1 MHQNNVIYVI
11 ISIFWIKVKYE
22 RYVCNGCHNLMQKD
36 IDFNDF
42 VILSVKGNDYR
53 IHFWYMSKD
62 DAINIMKNSNLNEEN
77 WLL

>member
-11 ISIFWIKVKYE
+11 IGIFWIKVKYE

-42 VILSVKGNDYR
+42 VILSV
-53 IHFWYMSKD
+53 
-62 DAINIMKNSNLNEEN
+62 
-77 WLL
+77 

>member
-22 RYVCNGCHNLMQKD
+22 RYVCNGCHNLMQKN
-36 IDFNDF
+36 INFNDF

-53 IHFWYMSKD
+53 IHFWYMSKG
-62 DAINIMKNSNLNEEN
+62 DAINIMKNPNLNEKN
-77 WLL
+77 